1 MIKFDP
7 SRLTALVIDQ
17 SHFQRRLT
25 LEQLR
30 LMGFSAVNGVPS
42 FELAWEAMEMERPHV
57 VLIEWIEPRE
67 LALKFVRRVRASPEP
82 YSREVSLLMLT
93 SRGGLTDV
101 ESALAAGVDGYL
113 RKPISAQA
121 IQERVRHVFVRPKA
135 DPAQAESD
143 KKAQRARALASALEA
158 RARALAADETQDA
171 RDLRTAA
178 MNLSVF
184 AEEIEDPHLGFG
196 ARELTRYIDACGP
209 DMTLD
214 SDAVTTH
221 AAALFQIALLPPPL
235 TNERERLSQ
244 NLKRMVDKKMRQA
257 GAA

>member
-1 MIKFDP
+1 
-7 SRLTALVIDQ
+7 
-17 SHFQRRLT
+17 
-25 LEQLR
+25 
-30 LMGFSAVNGVPS
+30 
-42 FELAWEAMEMERPHV
+42 
-57 VLIEWIEPRE
+57 
-67 LALKFVRRVRASPEP
+67 
-82 YSREVSLLMLT
+82 
-93 SRGGLTDV
+93 
-101 ESALAAGVDGYL
+101 
-113 RKPISAQA
+113 
-121 IQERVRHVFVRPKA
+121 VRHVFVRPKA

-158 RARALAADETQDA
+158 RARALAADETQDE